1 MKGLQRKGVSV
12 LTAAFAVSLLLA
24 GCGSNDNSSSTADG
38 SSDSGGNNAAAANN
52 ANGSGTDSNG
62 ANTATNSN
70 GGATG
75 AANLKPY
82 TIKWFVPGAAA
93 QKDQAEVNEEV
104 SKYLKDKINASF
116 DLEVIDWG
124 SWDDKMNLKFAS
136 SEPFD
141 LLYTAAWNGF
151 TTKISQGNIID
162 MTGLIDKDAPQAK
175 AVIEPALLEGSKVNG
190 KNYGMP
196 TNKEMATQWGVMLRK
211 DLVDKYSID
220 ITTIKKLEDLE
231 PYFDTIKDKEPGVT
245 PFYLNK
251 DTSLLSVWNSNNF
264 DHYDIAAGTLPLGQS
279 DFKLV
284 DGLETPQA
292 KAGYDLIHS
301 WYQKG
306 YVNKDAATLQ
316 DLSGGLKAGK
326 AFAYPEQLKPGK
338 DAEASTATGV
348 QWVQVELTQ
357 PIIGTGDTQG
367 AMTSISRTSKDPDRA
382 MMFLNLLYTDKY
394 LVNLIA
400 FGIEGKHYK
409 KVDDNTI
416 DFADG
421 VTAQTSGYN
430 LNQAWLFGNQFND
443 YLWTN
448 EDPQKWQKFM
458 DFNKAAKNDTLLGFV
473 FDPTN
478 VKTETATIANVR
490 KEFDSGLQ
498 SGTLDPNVYLP
509 KYIDK
514 MKAAG
519 IEKVIAEEQKQLDA
533 WRAAKGQ

>member
-1 MKGLQRKGVSV
+1 MKGLKKNGLTA
-12 LTAAFAVSLLLA
+12 LTAAFAVSLMLS
-24 GCGSNDNSSSTADG
+24 GCGSNGNNASNSNSGTT
-38 SSDSGGNNAAAANN
+38 GGNNAAATT
-52 ANGSGTDSNG
+52 NGDATKTDA
-62 ANTATNSN
+62 ANTGTGNS
-70 GGATG
+70 GATD
-75 AANLKPY
+75 ASKLEPY

-93 QKDQAEVNEEV
+93 LKDQALVNAEA
-104 SKYLKDKINASF
+104 SKYLKDKINVTL

-141 LLYTAAWNGF
+141 LLYTANWNGF
-151 TTKISQGNIID
+151 TTKIAQGNIID
-162 MTGLIDKDAPQAK
+162 MTDLIDKYAPEAK

-196 TNKEMATQWGVMLRK
+196 INKEMASQFGVMLRK
-211 DLVDKYSID
+211 DLVDKYGID
-220 ITTIKKLEDLE
+220 ITTIKTLEDLE
-231 PYFDTIKDKEPGVT
+231 PYFDMIKEKEPGVT

-251 DTSLLSVWNSNNF
+251 DISLLNVWNINHF
-264 DHYDIAAGTLPLGQS
+264 DHFESGGGSLPKDS
-279 DFKLV
+279 TDFKLIN
-284 DGLETPQA
+284 GLETPEA

-338 DAEASTATGV
+338 DAEVSTQTGV
-348 QWVQVELTQ
+348 KWVQVELTP
-357 PIIGTGDTQG
+357 PIVGTGDTQG
-367 AMTSISRTSKDPDRA
+367 SMDSISRTSKDPARV
-382 MMFLNLLYTDKY
+382 MMFLNLMYTDKY
-394 LVNLIA
+394 LVNLLA

-409 KVDDNTI
+409 KVSDNTI

-443 YLWTN
+443 YLWAN
-448 EDPQKWQKFM
+448 EDPQKWQKFA
-458 DFNKAAKNDTLLGFV
+458 DFNKAAKNDVLLGFV

-478 VKTETATIANVR
+478 VKTEVAAITNVG
-490 KEFDSGLQ
+490 KEFNSGLG

-514 MKAAG
+514 LKAAG
-519 IEKVIAEEQKQLDA
+519 LDKVIAEQQKQLDA
-533 WRAAKGQ
+533 WRATKQ

>member
-1 MKGLQRKGVSV
+1 MKGFKRSG
-12 LTAAFAVSLLLA
+12 LTALTTAFTLSLVLS
-24 GCGSNDNSSSTADG
+24 GCGSNND
-38 SSDSGGNNAAAANN
+38 GGNANSASNADKKNETTTNN
-52 ANGSGTDSNG
+52 ANAGTADTGNAKNGTANDSGAES
-62 ANTATNSN
+62 SK
-70 GGATG
+70 
-75 AANLKPY
+75 LEPY

-93 QKDQAEVNEEV
+93 QKDQSLVNEEV

-116 DLEVIDWG
+116 ELEVIDWG

-151 TTKISQGNIID
+151 TTKITQGNIID
-162 MTGLIDKDAPQAK
+162 LTDLIDKYAPDAK

-196 TNKEMATQWGVMLRK
+196 INKEMASQNGIMLRK

-220 ITTIKKLEDLE
+220 IASIKKLEDLE
-231 PYFDTIKDKEPGVT
+231 PIYDMILEKEPGVT

-251 DTSLLSVWNSNNF
+251 DISLLNVWNTNHF
-264 DHYDIAAGTLPLGQS
+264 DTYGGSTGGTLPLGS
-279 DFKLV
+279 TDFKLI
-284 DGLETPQA
+284 DGLETPEA
-292 KAGYDLIHS
+292 KAGYELINK
-301 WYQKG
+301 WYKKG

-326 AFAYPEQLKPGK
+326 AFSYPEQLKPGK
-338 DAEASTATGV
+338 DAEVSTQTGQ

-357 PIIGTGDTQG
+357 PLITTGDTQG
-367 AMTSISRTSKDPDRA
+367 SMTSISRTSKDPSRA

-400 FGIEGKHYK
+400 FGIEGKHFK
-409 KVDDNTI
+409 KVGDNVI

-421 VTAQTSGYN
+421 ITAQTSGYN

-443 YLWTN
+443 YLWKN
-448 EDPQKWQKFM
+448 EDPQKWEKFKV
-458 DFNKAAKNDTLLGFV
+458 FNQSAKKDPLLGFV

-478 VKTETATIANVR
+478 VKTEVAALTNVG
-490 KEFDSGLQ
+490 KEFNSGLQ

-514 MKAAG
+514 VKAAG
-519 IEKVIAEEQKQLDA
+519 IDKVIAEQQKQLDA
-533 WRAAKGQ
+533 WRAANQ

>member
-1 MKGLQRKGVSV
+1 MKSLKRKS
-12 LTAAFAVSLLLA
+12 LTALATAFAVSTLLA
-24 GCGSNDNSSSTADG
+24 GCGNNDNSGANGNANSSGA
-38 SSDSGGNNAAAANN
+38 NAATKETNEAKDNAANN
-52 ANGSGTDSNG
+52 SSTNEAAASNGSDASK
-62 ANTATNSN
+62 
-70 GGATG
+70 
-75 AANLKPY
+75 LEPY

-93 QKDQAEVNEEV
+93 QKDQEMVNEEV
-104 SKYLKDKINASF
+104 SNYLKDKINASF

-141 LLYTAAWNGF
+141 LLYTANWNGF

-162 MTGLIDKDAPQAK
+162 MTDLIDQYAQEAK
-175 AVIEPALLEGSKVNG
+175 GVIEPALLEGSKVNG
-190 KNYGMP
+190 KNFGMP
-196 TNKEMATQWGVMLRK
+196 TNKEMATQWGIMLRK
-211 DLVDKYSID
+211 DLVDKYKID
-220 ITTIKKLEDLE
+220 ITTIKTLEDLE
-231 PYFDTIKDKEPGVT
+231 PYYDMIEENEPGVT

-251 DTSLLSVWNSNNF
+251 DISLLNVWNSNHF
-264 DHYDIAAGTLPLGQS
+264 DHYDGAAGTLPLGQS
-279 DFKLV
+279 DFKLIN
-284 DGLETPQA
+284 GLETPEA
-292 KAGYDLIHS
+292 KAGYDLIHK

-338 DAEASTATGV
+338 DAEVSTQTGV
-348 QWVQVELTQ
+348 KWVQVELTQ

-367 AMTSISRTSKDPDRA
+367 AMTSISRTSKDPARA

-400 FGIEGKHYK
+400 FGIEGKHFK
-409 KVDDNTI
+409 KAGENTI

-421 VTAQTSGYN
+421 ITAQTSGYN
-430 LNQAWLFGNQFND
+430 LNQPWLFGNQFND

-448 EDPQKWQKFM
+448 EDPQKWQKFK
-458 DFNKAAKNDTLLGFV
+458 DFNKAAKNDALLGFV

-478 VKTETATIANVR
+478 VKTETAAIANVG
-490 KEFDSGLQ
+490 KEFNSGLNT
-498 SGTLDPNVYLP
+498 GTLDPNVYLP

-514 MKAAG
+514 LKATG
-519 IEKVIAEEQKQLDA
+519 IDKVIVEEQKQLDA

>member
-1 MKGLQRKGVSV
+1 MKGLKSKG
-12 LTAAFAVSLLLA
+12 LTALAATFAVSALLA
-24 GCGSNDNSSSTADG
+24 GCGSNNDNSGG
-38 SSDSGGNNAAAANN
+38 SADSGGTNAAASNDSAATNA
-52 ANGSGTDSNG
+52 ANGGGT
-62 ANTATNSN
+62 NTAAND
-70 GGATG
+70 GGG
-75 AANLKPY
+75 SDAAKLEPY
-82 TIKWFVPGAAA
+82 TIKWFVPGAAS
-93 QKDQAEVNEEV
+93 QKDQALVNEEV

-151 TTKISQGNIID
+151 STKISQGNIID
-162 MTGLIDKDAPQAK
+162 LTDLIDKDAPDAK

-211 DLVDKYSID
+211 DLVDKYNID

-231 PYFDTIKDKEPGVT
+231 PYFDIIKKSEPGVT

-251 DTSLLSVWNSNNF
+251 DISLLNVWNSNNF
-264 DHYDIAAGTLPLGQS
+264 DHFEGGAGTLPLGQT
-279 DFKLV
+279 DFKLIN
-284 DGLETPQA
+284 GLETPEA

-326 AFAYPEQLKPGK
+326 AFSYPEQLKPGK
-338 DAEASTATGV
+338 DAEVSTATGV

-409 KVDDNTI
+409 KVGDNTI

-443 YLWTN
+443 YLWAN

-458 DFNKAAKNDTLLGFV
+458 DFNKAAKNDALLGFV

-478 VKTETATIANVR
+478 VKTEAAAISNVG
-490 KEFDSGLQ
+490 KEFNSGLQ

-514 MKAAG
+514 LKAAG